1 MWREIHVFHR
11 EPPQADERQSDAAA
25 CKSGME
31 AAVAVAPEVS
41 PRCESGPVKT
51 LMCSLGG

>member
-1 MWREIHVFHR
+1 MFLREA
-11 EPPQADERQSDAAA
+11 PQAEERQSDAAA

-31 AAVAVAPEVS
+31 VAVAVAPEVS

-51 LMCSLGG
+51 LMRSLGG